1 MLLWLVGSL
10 SLLARRL
17 GRGGGG
23 ESEGFL
29 MWHDL
34 VGRKKAFVCR
44 SIFWGCPVSAQHAQL
59 DRCCAAAAL
68 LSNQCKMFPLE
79 TAKDIQQTCEK
90 GTKGLLGGKGPRTS
104 YYFRSSLT
112 VWPPPLF
119 SLKNLK
125 EGSFLNHKSP
135 SPLSFSRCVCRRR
148 RRWICRDGFVL

>member
-1 MLLWLVGSL
+1 MSLLYRYIFFFRRRPNFRIYIEREVLLWLVGSL

-17 GRGGGG
+17 GREGGG

-90 GTKGLLGGKGPRTS
+90 GTKVLLGGERTKNLLL
-104 YYFRSSLT
+104 FPIVPHSLT
-112 VWPPPLF
+112 PPPVFFKELKRGFLF
-119 SLKNLK
+119 
-125 EGSFLNHKSP
+125 KS
-135 SPLSFSRCVCRRR
+135 
-148 RRWICRDGFVL
+148 